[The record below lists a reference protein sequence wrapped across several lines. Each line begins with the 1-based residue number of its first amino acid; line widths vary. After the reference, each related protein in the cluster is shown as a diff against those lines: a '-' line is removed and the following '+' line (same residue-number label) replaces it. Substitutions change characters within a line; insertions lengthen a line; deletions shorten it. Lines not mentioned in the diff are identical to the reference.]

1 MHRASLIF
9 YYSSIVYLT
18 FYYGSI
24 VFIIAINSQVAF
36 KLDYQLLQREQQ
48 LVILKFSNISS
59 IVEVS
64 AFMTMVHIL
73 LTQIINCYWLGIYA

>member
-9 YYSSIVYLT
+9 YYSSIVCLM

-36 KLDYQLLQREQQ
+36 KLDYQVLKREEQ
-48 LVILKFSNISS
+48 LVILKFSYFSF

-64 AFMTMVHIL
+64 ASMTMFHIP
-73 LTQIINCYWLGIYA
+73 LT

>member
-18 FYYGSI
+18 FYYASI

-36 KLDYQLLQREQQ
+36 KLDYQLL
-48 LVILKFSNISS
+48 
-59 IVEVS
+59 
-64 AFMTMVHIL
+64 
-73 LTQIINCYWLGIYA
+73 